1 MTRIE
6 CLTGGLTALA
16 RHSLTLDDGMI
27 LLNALQFDGVT
38 RKQIERIVG
47 RELPTQAMVNLV
59 RQGLVF
65 TMGKQRKLRRW
76 SATEKGR
83 DLINELLGKVPA

>member
-76 SATEKGR
+76 GATEKGR

>member
-6 CLTGGLTALA
+6 CLTQGLTLLA

-47 RELPTQAMVNLV
+47 RELPTRAMVNLV
-59 RQGLVF
+59 QQGLVF
-65 TMGKQRKLRRW
+65 TMGKENRLRRW
-76 SATEKGR
+76 GATEKGR
-83 DLINELLGKVPA
+83 ELINELLGKVPA